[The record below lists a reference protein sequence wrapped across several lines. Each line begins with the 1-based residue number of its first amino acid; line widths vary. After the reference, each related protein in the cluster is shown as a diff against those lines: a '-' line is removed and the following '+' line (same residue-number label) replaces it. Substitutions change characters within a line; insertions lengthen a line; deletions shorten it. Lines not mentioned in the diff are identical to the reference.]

1 MGMASLAA
9 PAACR
14 SLPQALNKAKQA
26 TMTGLTSTIPYKQ
39 QQVDLTVTGGYGT
52 MREEE
57 TKSGGGDRRGRLHGD
72 DMAGRGII
80 YTEQLATYFLT
91 LFS

>member
-1 MGMASLAA
+1 MI
-9 PAACR
+9 
-14 SLPQALNKAKQA
+14 
-26 TMTGLTSTIPYKQ
+26 GLTSTIPYKQ
-39 QQVDLTVTGGYGT
+39 QQVELIATGGYGM

-57 TKSGGGDRRGRLHGD
+57 TKSGGGGRRGRLHGD
-72 DMAGRGII
+72 DMTERGRI